1 MAQPTALY
9 AVDVMEEAMEGTAA
23 TGRTP
28 PRLTPHREA
37 LGAAGVAAGPVA
49 AQGRAGREQVR
60 L

>member
-1 MAQPTALY
+1 
-9 AVDVMEEAMEGTAA
+9 MEEAMEDTAA

-37 LGAAGVAAGPVA
+37 LGAAGVAAGPAA